1 MDKSGSSENNFLA
14 VDVGNTSVD
23 AAMFSNGGAPVD
35 KWRAE
40 GHVEV
45 PLEHSDTLAG
55 VLAESFSVVPQSAV
69 VGSVAESRFSL
80 SAAKAV
86 ENAFGL
92 KPLMADCEMETGLEI
107 VYENPGELG
116 IDRLANAA
124 ALFSLTGG
132 ACIAVDLGTAT
143 TFDCV
148 SSEGTYLGGAIA
160 AGFDS
165 FRKGLTLGAPALP
178 VVPAEFPR
186 SVLGSNTRDC
196 IKSGTMFGY
205 ALMVDAM
212 VKSLSSKMDSVPRVF
227 ATGGFS
233 GLFSDRC
240 ETFSTTDPLLT
251 LKGLVIILIK
261 NGKLF
266 SL

>member
-1 MDKSGSSENNFLA
+1 MLA
-14 VDVGNTSVD
+14 VDVGNTSAD
-23 AAMFSNGGAPVD
+23 AAMFGNCDAPLD
-35 KWRAE
+35 KWRVE

-45 PLEHSDTLAG
+45 PLERSDTLAG
-55 VLAESFSVVPQSAV
+55 VLADSFGAVPQAAV

-86 ENAFGL
+86 ESAFGL

-124 ALFSLTGG
+124 ALFSLTCG

-148 SSEGTYLGGAIA
+148 SSEGGYLGGAIA
-160 AGFDS
+160 AGFES
-165 FRKGLTLGAPALP
+165 FRKALPLDAPALP
-178 VVPAEFPR
+178 VVPAEFPH
-186 SVLGSNTRDC
+186 SVMGSNTQDC

-212 VKSLSSKMDSVPRVF
+212 VRSLSSKMDAAPRVF

-240 ETFSTTDPLLT
+240 ETFSATDPLLT

-261 NGKLF
+261 NA